1 MAELF
6 YKDLGRMDYLAA
18 LTLQEEVL
26 ERKQREAS
34 ADVVLFVEHPHVY
47 TLGRSGQEV
56 NVLAVR
62 EVPVIRTSRGGDVT
76 YHGPGQMVVYP
87 IIDLRSK
94 LRKEVH
100 RYLRNLETSIIRTL
114 KDFGLDGIH
123 RPPYTGIWIDNRKI
137 AAIGIAV
144 RRGITFHGLALNV
157 NTDLTYFNR
166 IIPCGLRWADVTSMA
181 RELGAEQDQSK
192 IRSRFLHHFAHLFGY
207 TDVKESHTV
216 GDPLTS
222 QDGSQNGL
230 RAPVQLETRNSELET
245 AR

>member
-6 YKDLGRMDYLAA
+6 YKDLGQTDYLAA
-18 LTLQEEVL
+18 LAIQERIL
-26 ERKQREAS
+26 AHKQREAS
-34 ADVVLFVEHPHVY
+34 PDMLLFVEHPHVY

-56 NVLAVR
+56 NVLAAQ

-100 RYLRNLETSIIRTL
+100 RYLRNLETSAIRTL
-114 KDFGLDGIH
+114 NDFGLDGRR
-123 RPPYTGIWIDNRKI
+123 RPPYTGIWIDNKKI

-157 NTDLTYFNR
+157 NTDLSYFER
-166 IIPCGLRWADVTSMA
+166 IIPCGLSWAEVTSMA
-181 RELGAEQDQSK
+181 RELGQEQSAERVRD
-192 IRSRFLHHFAHLFGY
+192 RFLLHFSEVFGY
-207 TDVKESHTV
+207 QHVAESDLAED
-216 GDPLTS
+216 GRGRMENRNPLS
-222 QDGSQNGL
+222 SILHPQMS
-230 RAPVQLETRNSELET
+230 
-245 AR
+245 